1 MRSLNRSST
10 ALLLSALLS
19 AFLLPTAPASAAG
32 GVVVANPDGEAV
44 VDPAYATTLR
54 VRGSGFQSVR
64 GGHGGIY
71 VFFGTVRG
79 RWRPSQGGASGSG
92 YLYVPDSE
100 SRENQGYQRF
110 VAFPGSDTASSANG
124 GTIAADGTWS
134 TSITVP
140 GAVFQAVGRNGAVET
155 VDCRE
160 VTCGVIT
167 VGAHGVSNA
176 TNETFTPVRV
186 TDLTGVGETPTPAPR
201 GEQPAGGTTGPEQAE
216 STDPAP
222 GSRSGRG
229 GGGAR
234 AARAATPELVV
245 DRVSARAGNAMAFA
259 ATGLSPGTQVSAVLD
274 DGAAAAGPFLVG
286 ADGALAGVLTLPP
299 DLTPGTS
306 ELRLFGLPEPLAVS
320 FAVTAPVA
328 DATASTAT
336 TAPATDVSQARVPSR
351 AGLLFMAAAGLVL
364 LLVLARRLAA
374 GRRGRVRRAA

>member
-1 MRSLNRSST
+1 MRPLTRSSVA

-19 AFLLPTAPASAAG
+19 TALLHTAPASAAD
-32 GVVVANPDGEAV
+32 GVVVANPDGDAV
-44 VDPAYATTLR
+44 VDPTYATTLT

-134 TSITVP
+134 TDITVP
-140 GAVFQAVGRNGAVET
+140 GALFQAVGRNGAVET

-186 TDLTGVGETPTPAPR
+186 ADLTGGGATPTPAPT

-216 STDPAP
+216 STDPAAVR
-222 GSRSGRG
+222 GDGRRER
-229 GGGAR
+229 GAR
-234 AARAATPELVV
+234 PARPVAPELVV
-245 DRVSARAGNAMAFA
+245 DRASASAGNALAFA
-259 ATGLSPGTQVSAVLD
+259 ATGLPPGTQVSAVLD
-274 DGAAAAGPFLVG
+274 DGAAAAGPFVVG
-286 ADGALAGVLTLPP
+286 ADGGLAGVLTLPP
-299 DLTPGTS
+299 DLGPGTS

-320 FAVTAPVA
+320 FAVTAPAVESA
-328 DATASTAT
+328 AATGEPAAAT
-336 TAPATDVSQARVPSR
+336 QNQARVPSR
-351 AGLLFMAAAGLVL
+351 AGLLFLAVGALALVL
-364 LLVLARRLAA
+364 ALARRLAS
-374 GRRGRVRRAA
+374 RRHAQVRRAG

>member
-1 MRSLNRSST
+1 MRSLTRSSLL
-10 ALLLSALLS
+10 ALVLATLCS
-19 AFLLPTAPASAAG
+19 AFLLLPTAPASAAG
-32 GVVVANPDGEAV
+32 RVAVANPDGDAV
-44 VDPAYATTLR
+44 VDPTYATTLT

-100 SRENQGYQRF
+100 SRDNQGYQRF

-140 GAVFQAVGRNGAVET
+140 GAVYQAVGRNGAVET

-167 VGAHGVSNA
+167 VGAHGVTNA
-176 TNETFTPVRV
+176 TNESFTPVRV
-186 TDLTGVGETPTPAPR
+186 ADLTGGGATPTQAPA
-201 GEQPAGGTTGPEQAE
+201 GEQADGATTPPEQAE
-216 STDPAP
+216 SSDPATGTRP
-222 GSRSGRG
+222 GRRG
-229 GGGAR
+229 R
-234 AARAATPELVV
+234 AARAVVPGLEV
-245 DRVSARAGNAMAFA
+245 DRASARAGNALAFA
-259 ATGLSPGTQVSAVLD
+259 ATGLPPGTQVSAVLD

-286 ADGALAGVLTLPP
+286 ADGGLAGVLTLPP
-299 DLTPGTS
+299 DLAPGTS

-320 FAVTAPVA
+320 FAVTAPAAETVA
-328 DATASTAT
+328 AADRPAAT
-336 TAPATDVSQARVPSR
+336 TESQARVPTR
-351 AGLLFMAAAGLVL
+351 AGLLFLAAAVLVL
-364 LLVLARRLAA
+364 LLVLARRLAS
-374 GRRGRVRRAA
+374 RRHGQVRRAA